1 MKKSELRELIR
12 EVLQEELTKMN
23 SSLTESSVVDR
34 RLNDEP
40 LLPELSGNLSYEDI
54 ANSLLIDPNFTAVV
68 ESPDDLQKEAAQDY
82 IRSAVDSAY
91 PTEAT
96 QQKDQIVVE
105 VSRKVFDMLDP
116 FSDTNLP
123 SYEGEISSITKLKQD
138 YFDEHSDT
146 YDDTF
151 DL

>member
-34 RLNDEP
+34 RLDDEP
-40 LLPELSGNLSYEDI
+40 LLPEPSGNTSYDDI

-68 ESPDDLQKEAAQDY
+68 ESPDDLQKEAAQNY
-82 IRSAVDSAY
+82 VRSAVDSAY
-91 PTEAT
+91 PTEAA
-96 QQKDQIVVE
+96 QRKEQIVVE
-105 VSRKVFDMLDP
+105 VSRKIFDMLDP

>member
-12 EVLQEELTKMN
+12 EVLQEELKKMN

-34 RLNDEP
+34 QLDEEP
-40 LLPELSGNLSYEDI
+40 IVSELSGNLSYDDI

-82 IRSAVDSAY
+82 VRSAVDSAY
-91 PTEAT
+91 PTEAA
-96 QQKDQIVVE
+96 QQKEQIVIE
-105 VSRKVFDMLDP
+105 VSRKIFDMLDP

-123 SYEGEISSITKLKQD
+123 SYDGEIGNITKLKQE
-138 YFDEHSDT
+138 YFEDHSDT
-146 YDDTF
+146 YDDSF

>member
-12 EVLQEELTKMN
+12 EVLQEELKKMN
-23 SSLTESSVVDR
+23 SSLTESSVADR
-34 RLNDEP
+34 RLDEEP
-40 LLPELSGNLSYEDI
+40 LLPEPSGNLFYDDI

-82 IRSAVDSAY
+82 VRSAVESAY
-91 PTEAT
+91 PTEVA
-96 QQKDQIVVE
+96 QQKEQIAVE
-105 VSRKVFDMLDP
+105 VSRKIFDMLDP